1 MEKSEPI
8 MTENDVNYIR
18 AIYVAVDMPK
28 LGIVDEC
35 DFWEYERRIGKMIS
49 NIRKNLKFLLNKL
62 RFAAKYSILLKK
74 ILVLLCLI
82 NVLNCLLVLAD

>member
-18 AIYVAVDMPK
+18 AIYVAVDMLK

-35 DFWEYERRIGKMIS
+35 DFWEYERRIA
-49 NIRKNLKFLLNKL
+49 RKYKIANGSIYRINEIVLLN
-62 RFAAKYSILLKK
+62 ILKNMK
-74 ILVLLCLI
+74 I
-82 NVLNCLLVLAD
+82 

>member
-18 AIYVAVDMPK
+18 AIYVAVDMLK

-35 DFWEYERRIGKMIS
+35 DFWEYERRIAEKYKIVNGSIYRI
-49 NIRKNLKFLLNKL
+49 NEIVLLN
-62 RFAAKYSILLKK
+62 ILKNKK
-74 ILVLLCLI
+74 I
-82 NVLNCLLVLAD
+82 